1 VRDGVLTVKS
11 TVSKID
17 KSSMSSLKDNAD
29 YMCYLSSQSLMV
41 CRINKPT
48 EALPYKLEYFSLI
61 QEWVQIDVKDV
72 ENPKPSFKLQM
83 RNGSLLKL
91 KSSTLEESLRWI
103 ADFEKILKKMRTEGQ
118 P

>member
-1 VRDGVLTVKS
+1 MLTVKA
-11 TVSKID
+11 TASKID
-17 KSSMSSLKDNAD
+17 KSSMSTLKDNAD

-103 ADFEKILKKMRTEGQ
+103 ADFEKILKKMRTEGL